1 MKLNELSDV
10 AGAKTTRT
18 RVGRGQGS
26 GKGRT
31 AGRGMNGQ
39 KSRSGVA
46 IKGFEGGQM
55 PIHRR
60 LPKRG
65 FTNIFRKSWTV
76 ANLGRIQKAID
87 DNKLNASKPVTASAL
102 VAAGVIGSPTLGANI
117 AGQTNLAANQ
127 AIIEQNLAE
136 QNTQFDLQFKQTV
149 NEANAAIGRS
159 IGSFVSTAATGGEA
173 IRTAK

>member
-1 MKLNELSDV
+1 MAIGFAIAAIVGSAISVGTTLHSANIAKKTAKSQREANQRV
-10 AGAKTTRT
+10 AASQARA
-18 RVGRGQGS
+18 Q
-26 GKGRT
+26 
-31 AGRGMNGQ
+31 
-39 KSRSGVA
+39 
-46 IKGFEGGQM
+46 
-55 PIHRR
+55 H
-60 LPKRG
+60 
-65 FTNIFRKSWTV
+65 
-76 ANLGRIQKAID
+76 IQQQRAQRQVRAQ
-87 DNKLNASKPVTASAL
+87 LNARQA
-102 VAAGVIGSPTLGANI
+102 AAGVIGSPTLGANI